1 MGRGKTPAL
10 ARLLGL
16 PGGGKPSG
24 WCSSGD
30 PGLNRPGPPN
40 TELCCY
46 ALTGRNAS
54 GTNQLVHAT
63 SPAAVGADGADGA
76 VAVP

>member
-1 MGRGKTPAL
+1 MGRGKAPAF
-10 ARLLGL
+10 ACLLGL
-16 PGGGKPSG
+16 PGGETEREVLA
-24 WCSSGD
+24 GD

-40 TELCCY
+40 MELCRY

-63 SPAAVGADGADGA
+63 SPAADGVDGAVGA